1 MSTVSTRTYTRAV
14 TAVYV
19 ADKLRGLIRDVIRR
33 YGLDPQ
39 PFVNSWSSSGVLARA
54 ARKWMVSEHLTAVVI
69 EFYRPGSTVLET
81 FWEFP
86 IEYDGN
92 GVDDDMWNDRAFL
105 EGAIAK
111 SRFPS
116 AGCDYR
122 VILRH
127 AVGAPEVYGMVDTSF
142 MSRSHLVSRQA
153 GTVIATPDLMASA
166 KYAGAA

>member
-1 MSTVSTRTYTRAV
+1 MSAVLTRAYTRAI
-14 TAVYV
+14 TAMYV
-19 ADKLRGLIRDVIRR
+19 ADKLRVLIRDVIRR
-33 YGLDPQ
+33 YGLNPQ
-39 PFVNSWSSSGVLARA
+39 TFVNDWSGDLEHA
-54 ARKWMVSEHLTAVVI
+54 ARTWMESEHLTDVI
-69 EFYRPGSTVLET
+69 LEFYRPGSTVCET

-116 AGCDYR
+116 AGCEYR
-122 VILRH
+122 VLLRH
-127 AVGAPEVYGMVDTSF
+127 AAGAPDVGLVSASSK
-142 MSRSHLVSRQA
+142 SRAHLVSRQA